1 MSGATERIGI
11 AVIGAGLMGSQIG
24 CEYALAGHR
33 VVFVARDADR
43 ARARVADAF
52 ATARRFAVAA
62 PDALEQGAGRISFR
76 EDCAGDEPVG
86 LIVESLVED
95 RAVKAEWLA
104 AAAAWRPRATLATN
118 SSSIGVGELGA
129 LAGAGP
135 RLLATHYWNPPL
147 LMPLVEVLGSEATE
161 PPRVEGVCV
170 LLRAIGKRPVRLERE
185 APGLLWNRI
194 QLAVLREALWLVE
207 HGVASPAVIDEV
219 MRDGLARRWRLT
231 GPFETVS
238 LGGAATFDAVAANLF
253 PELSAAR
260 EAKGFAPHL
269 IDDAQALPALRDR
282 RDEGLAAE
290 LARERSATA
299 R

>member
-1 MSGATERIGI
+1 MTGATERIGV

-43 ARARVADAF
+43 ARRGS
-52 ATARRFAVAA
+52 ATRSQPRGASPSPT
-62 PDALEQGAGRISFR
+62 PDALEQGAAADQLPRGLRGRR
-76 EDCAGDEPVG
+76 AGRA
-86 LIVESLVED
+86 D
-95 RAVKAEWLA
+95 RRVAGRGPRGQGRVARRRGRLAPARDARDQQLLDRRRRARRPRRRRA
-104 AAAAWRPRATLATN
+104 AAARD
-118 SSSIGVGELGA
+118 
-129 LAGAGP
+129 
-135 RLLATHYWNPPL
+135 PL
-147 LMPLVEVLGSEATE
+147 LE
-161 PPRVEGVCV
+161 PAAADAARRGARRRGDRAARVDRVCA

-253 PELSAAR
+253 PTLSDAR
-260 EAKGFAPHL
+260 EAKGFGPHL
-269 IDDAQALPALRDR
+269 IDDAQALAALRER

-290 LARERSATA
+290 LARERGAA
-299 R
+299 GD